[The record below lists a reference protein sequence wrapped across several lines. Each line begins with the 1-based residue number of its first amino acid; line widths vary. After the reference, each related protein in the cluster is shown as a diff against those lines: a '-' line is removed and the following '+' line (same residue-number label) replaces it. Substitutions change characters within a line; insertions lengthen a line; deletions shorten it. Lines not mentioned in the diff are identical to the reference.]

1 MAHGEPVKPADQ
13 SAIDPTFHAVRAALC
28 MQLAKGFFD
37 IGVYP
42 RLAPIVLR
50 LGACCDNLGKG
61 GIRRDGK
68 PPLPDRFRQ

>member
-1 MAHGEPVKPADQ
+1 
-13 SAIDPTFHAVRAALC
+13 

-42 RLAPIVLR
+42 RLASIVLR

-61 GIRRDGK
+61 GIRRDCK